1 MVNKPRKKAKS
12 EYKFTKLTN
21 IFNLLFCDELFSLCY
36 FFVLKLFYYDLI
48 MVEQKN
54 IWANH
59 NSILERKIRAYDFS
73 GFQKP
78 LSPVWVKV

>member
-48 MVEQKN
+48 KVEQKKYLSKSSLHTG
-54 IWANH
+54 AK
-59 NSILERKIRAYDFS
+59 NSSAR
-73 GFQKP
+73 FQW
-78 LSPVWVKV
+78 LSKAAQSCMG

>member
-54 IWANH
+54 I
-59 NSILERKIRAYDFS
+59 
-73 GFQKP
+73 
-78 LSPVWVKV
+78 